1 MTYSTCIIP
10 DKAAIHTCP
19 QFRVGHFLWT
29 NRRRPETTGR
39 MGYIPGQGLFVRMA
53 SGEDAPRCT
62 YKNHMDMVCL
72 DSAMEAF
79 FAFPA
84 QHLARREGFAPQD
97 GELYFNFEVNPLG
110 AMYAKYG
117 RSRQQREQ
125 LSEAEFA
132 ATGVAAG
139 ITGEGWWME
148 FLLPEDLLLR
158 VTGKDGLEEGD
169 VFFCNFYKISETP
182 EIEHYAAWA
191 NIPTDTPD
199 FHQPRY
205 FGAARI
211 TACHE

>member
-1 MTYSTCIIP
+1 MTYTTCIIP

-19 QFRVGHFLWT
+19 QFQVDHFLWT

-39 MGYIPGQGLFVRMA
+39 MGYIPGQGLFVRMV
-53 SGEDAPRCT
+53 SLEEAPRCT
-62 YKNHMDMVCL
+62 YKNHMDMVCQ

-79 FAFPA
+79 FTFPA
-84 QHLARREGFAPQD
+84 QHLARQQGYAPGD
-97 GELYFNFEVNPLG
+97 GDLYFNFEVNPLG

-117 RSRQQREQ
+117 HGRQNRLQ
-125 LSEAEFA
+125 LTGAEFD

-139 ITGEGWWME
+139 ITADGWWME

-158 VTGKDGLEEGD
+158 LTGKDGFEEGD

-191 NIPTDTPD
+191 DIPTPTPN

-205 FGAARI
+205 FARACI
-211 TACHE
+211 TACGE